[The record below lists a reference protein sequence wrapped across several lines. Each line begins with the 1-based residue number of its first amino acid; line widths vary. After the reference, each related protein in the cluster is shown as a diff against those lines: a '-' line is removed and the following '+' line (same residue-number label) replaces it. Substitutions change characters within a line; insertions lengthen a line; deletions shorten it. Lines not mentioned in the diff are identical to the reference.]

1 MQSANFAQIY
11 ADVPTLFRDATAS
24 AKSSLVRAHLAK
36 AFRPGMLEPQEG
48 GRSSG
53 AVFKR
58 NFGVSRL

>member
-11 ADVPTLFRDATAS
+11 ADVPTLYPRRDGERE
-24 AKSSLVRAHLAK
+24 SSLVRAHLAK
-36 AFRPGMLEPQEG
+36 VFRPGMLEPQEG